1 VRAGD
6 VARQAI
12 ADRDRIF
19 RCDFERRDGRTED
32 AWIGLS
38 YVDLGRDDRDGE
50 ERRERCVRKL
60 LPLHVWRAI
69 GDQREAVIARQISH
83 HRFGIRID
91 ELNLASGDAKG
102 FHRRVDEA
110 LVSDPNRG
118 QRAIP
123 DAAAEVRDERS
134 ERPQP
139 GRVALE
145 LAPQRFSPPDTHRV
159 RVRENG

>member
-1 VRAGD
+1 VRARH
-6 VARQAI
+6 VASKAV
-12 ADRDRIF
+12 ADHDRVF
-19 RCDFERRDGRTED
+19 RSERERSERGFEDPRV
-32 AWIGLS
+32 GLS
-38 YVDLGRDDRDGE
+38 DPDLARDDRGRE
-50 ERRERCVRKL
+50 ERRERCVCEL
-60 LPLHVWRAI
+60 LALHVGRAV

-91 ELNLASGDAKG
+91 ELKLAPGDTKG
-102 FHRRVDEA
+102 IYRRVDEA
-110 LVSDPNRG
+110 LVADPNGG